1 MTTMDRVIGVLT
13 SGGDA
18 PGMNAAIRAVVLAA
32 LSRGYKVMGVK
43 NGYKGLI
50 EDDLIELNENNISDV
65 IEHAGT
71 FLRSDRCKEFQTQE
85 GMNKALATCEKHG
98 IVGLVC
104 LGGDGTF
111 RGATEFSQL
120 KYSNGESVNCIGL
133 PLTIDNDISMTDYTI
148 GFDSASSKA
157 MEILD
162 ELRHTC
168 DSHYRCNVVEL
179 MGRAAGDIS
188 LSAGLAAGA
197 QVILLKEVDF
207 DRDRDFPRIAAYLK
221 ELRQNGRT
229 NFLVV
234 VAEGIPLDL
243 NYGKHMAEELAEY
256 IEHNT
261 SIETKFCR
269 PAHILRGV
277 PPTIRDRRLASEMG
291 AKAVELLADGQTD
304 KVVCLHGNQ
313 IVAEDINYALAFDRM
328 YKLMLNAP
336 YAESGRLKADEMAK
350 YKENQEKFNAAVADY
365 PPEKLAE
372 MKKLCEEKLAAFRA
386 VYETAVSLSR

>member
-1 MTTMDRVIGVLT
+1 MTTTDRVIGVLT

-32 LSRGYKVMGVK
+32 ISRGYKVMGVK

-50 EDDLIELNENNISDV
+50 EDDLIELNENNIADV
-65 IEHAGT
+65 IERAGT
-71 FLRSDRCKEFQTQE
+71 FLRSDRCDEFQTEE
-85 GMNKALATCEKHG
+85 GMNKALATCEKRG

-148 GFDSASSKA
+148 GFDSAASKA
-157 MEILD
+157 MQILD

-188 LSAGLAAGA
+188 LNAGLAAGA

-207 DRDRDFPRIAAYLK
+207 DRDRDFPRIAAYLE
-221 ELRQNGRT
+221 ELRKNGRT

-243 NYGKHMAEELAEY
+243 NYGKVAEDLAKYLNE
-256 IEHNT
+256 NT

-277 PPTIRDRRLASEMG
+277 PPTMRDRKLASEMG

-336 YAESGRLKADEMAK
+336 YAESGRLNEKEMKK
-350 YKENQEKFNAAVADY
+350 YYDNQKKFSAAVADY
-365 PPEKLAE
+365 SPEKLAE